1 MFATSKLCPLG
12 PAEVCIILKD
22 GAREAQVEQANIVWW
37 NWKNIPAQSSQHY
50 GAVLCILESGKSI
63 AFLQ

>member
-1 MFATSKLCPLG
+1 MLSLFFCKIMFATSKLCPLG

-37 NWKNIPAQSSQHY
+37 N
-50 GAVLCILESGKSI
+50 
-63 AFLQ
+63 